1 MSLLLLESDLT
12 LHIPQSLQITNKGTI
27 YLPRIYK
34 QCFTKHVSEKVSS
47 YKQGSFCC
55 KSKDYVLQPCA
66 CVLVPGT
73 LRNLCQIQRIWAL
86 QPKVILI
93 RLPVSTLYL
102 YGFIIIKFTYLFL
115 ILLETKCLTFV
126 IPSPLYRIW
135 VVIYFFFRM
144 RRSGM
149 SFH

>member
-47 YKQGSFCC
+47 YKQGSLCC
-55 KSKDYVLQPCA
+55 KSKVL
-66 CVLVPGT
+66 
-73 LRNLCQIQRIWAL
+73 LCPLAMCPRVSAWNFKKPLSNIQRIWTL

-102 YGFIIIKFTYLFL
+102 YGFIITYLFL
-115 ILLETKCLTFV
+115 ILLEIKYLRFV